1 MNRILN
7 NCGPHAFFSRSG
19 LPILFGFAFILLC
32 GTSAVRGQSTP
43 FNPGWFSAGESFVR
57 LAVSEDGMYRVTGA
71 QLEQAGLSL
80 NEVNPNSLR
89 LLENGQEIPLWID
102 GGAQATVQANDAF
115 VFAGR
120 RNNGADELWVY
131 DQDPGLQGSTYHSL
145 FSDTTWYW
153 LTWGGA
159 DGLRYQ
165 NTDPNQTIANPTLT
179 PALRDTLHF
188 EEDLIYYYGDSDDAG
203 QPEYT
208 RGEGFFWWSLT
219 HTDTQ
224 PIEQTYTV
232 PIDAL
237 ANSNDSLIVSVKVS
251 SGSAPRH
258 RVTLGLRAG
267 GTTLNCSTCTD
278 EADWSG
284 YTFQTLRI
292 AVPQTAVSG
301 NASVDV
307 VITSNNEF
315 NSVPNRVLVDWIETS
330 YQRNLNLNTSQKRL
344 SVPSA
349 GNRTFQFSQDTT
361 APVTA
366 YNLRGLQRY
375 ALPSTPTFDINDGT
389 SGPTDLWVV
398 RNNAYL
404 TPSLIRLQTPLD
416 LASSTS
422 AADYLII
429 TTPAL
434 AASANELANY
444 RSSADGYRVQVVFQ
458 SDIFNQ
464 FDYGRPTPLAI
475 QRFLQITQTWDQKP
489 AFVTFWGDAVR
500 PDNNQA
506 RRPLLPWEVISFGY
520 SPSDSWFGMHFNG
533 QQDWVERLAIG
544 RIPLRDNSTGSFFV
558 QKIANY
564 ESVPVG
570 AWQKRMLMLVGGKD
584 GFEQSRLQNH
594 ALNWGR
600 LAVAEPTVMDTLR
613 FFKTAS
619 DPLDPSF
626 QDSLS
631 QAFKNGASWVSYFG
645 HSAAD
650 TWEIVTDAPED
661 YDNADRLPVVL
672 SLGCNTGNFAGGRN
686 EDADRLVYG
695 ERLVVAS
702 PNGAIAH
709 WGSSSASTINQ
720 PAALTTA
727 LHDVV
732 FQDTT
737 RILGIALQ
745 RAKKQYV
752 EAATQNG
759 SVYNVLLQYGLI
771 GDPATRIRI
780 ADRPEFQVSTD
791 GIEITP
797 LTPVPADGA
806 LDLEVNVR
814 SWGLIPADSVD
825 VQLIHQKPGG
835 SEATFSQKL
844 RPLRRETQLQFSAP
858 IANADVGSNVFRVV
872 IDPGNTYGEVDELNN
887 TAEKNHTVFSA
898 GIALITPADY
908 AIVSTAT
915 PRLRAT
921 LATNEAT
928 TRMVAFELDTTPT
941 FSSPALQSFSTQ
953 TTGLVADWVLTT
965 PLQDNQVYFWR
976 ARIEDADQPDD
987 WQTHHFTVDLSET
1000 RTGWGQKNLLFAE
1013 NETNPFLNWIGTDDT
1028 WAFSEFRVD
1037 VRATAERGNG
1047 FEKGQFI
1054 VNGTRFENITLGYGV
1069 LVIDG
1074 TTGELKDHN
1083 SFPTYRMPED
1093 LEIRF
1098 DTDST
1103 RAVSGLQDM
1112 IGSATPGDY
1121 IFMRTRHLGNL
1132 SGPTIQPEI
1141 KNLFGSLGST
1151 AIDTLTYNY
1160 LWIMMTRAGFPDEA
1174 IEWVEPPGAAF
1185 ANEIGQD
1192 TTLFFMRSEGFT
1204 LSPPIGPAAS
1214 WEALESLITLP
1225 NVNSSV
1231 RLDVVAPDG
1240 ETIIQP
1246 NVQTPGPV
1254 NLGMLDVSTH
1264 PRIRLKATLQDTS
1277 QRATPQLEAWSAFFT
1292 PTAELAID
1300 PAATSLSADTVNVGE
1315 SIEIR
1320 TSIVNIG
1327 ETPAALAT
1335 LTYTLTD
1342 ATNNETILGTDTL
1355 RVIAPDEV
1363 LVSTRLINT
1372 DALTDLNRI
1381 RLDLNQPGI
1390 TESFTLNNV
1399 LIREFSVL
1407 RDNQGPRLEIL
1418 IDNEMLPAD
1427 FEPVRNLQD
1436 PALPFVSTQPTIE
1449 ILITDENVFQPLN
1462 DTSLVQLELNKQP
1475 IPFSS
1480 PSVEFQ
1486 PATLDN
1492 SEARIFFTPDL
1503 SGRDTTHTLFLRV
1516 FDAAGNEADASPYQV
1531 HFRVQSAFE
1540 IESMYPYPN
1549 PMHTF
1554 TTFAFRLRGADA
1566 LLADEFR
1573 MRIYTVSG
1581 RLIREFNLIDDP
1593 SALETPALR
1602 IGWNK
1607 LRWDGRDADGDL
1619 VAPGVYLYK
1628 VFLKSDGQVLDVN
1641 NNTSIEKLVV
1651 LR

>member
-1 MNRILN
+1 M
-7 NCGPHAFFSRSG
+7 
-19 LPILFGFAFILLC
+19 LF
-32 GTSAVRGQSTP
+32 GTSAVQGQSTP

-57 LAVSEDGMYRVTGA
+57 LAVLEDGMYRVTGA

-89 LLENGQEIPLWID
+89 LLENGQEIPLWIE
-102 GGAQATVQANDAF
+102 GGAQTTFQTGDAIIF
-115 VFAGR
+115 SGQ
-120 RNNGADELWVY
+120 RNRGTGEAWAYNE
-131 DQDPGLQGSTYHSL
+131 DPSLQGSTYYSL

-153 LTWGGA
+153 LAWGGA

-165 NTDPNQTIANPTLT
+165 NTDPNQTIANPVLT
-179 PALRDTLHF
+179 SSLRDTLHF
-188 EEDLIYYYGDSDDAG
+188 EEDLLYYFGDSDDAA

-224 PIEQTYTV
+224 PIEQAYTI

-237 ANSNDSLIVSVKVS
+237 ANSNDSLVVSVKIS

-258 RVTLGLRAG
+258 RVTLGIKAG
-267 GTTLNCSTCTD
+267 DTALNCDTCTD

-284 YTFQTLRI
+284 YSFQTLRI
-292 AVPQTAVSG
+292 AVPQTAVAG
-301 NASVDV
+301 NASVEV

-315 NSVPNRVLVDWIETS
+315 NSVPNRVLIDWVKAS
-330 YQRNLNLNTSQKRL
+330 YQRNLNLNSPQQPL
-344 SVPSA
+344 SVPTP
-349 GNRTFQFSQDTT
+349 GNRTFQFSQDT
-361 APVTA
+361 PVPVA
-366 YNLRGLQRY
+366 AFNPRDQRRY
-375 ALPSTPTFDINDGT
+375 AIPATSTFSINDET
-389 SGPTDLWVV
+389 SGPTDIWVV

-404 TPSLIRLQTPLD
+404 MPAQMRLQSPLD
-416 LASSTS
+416 LATPTEI
-422 AADYLII
+422 DYLII

-434 AASANELANY
+434 AASANEMANY
-444 RSSADGYRVQVVFQ
+444 RRTADGYQVQVVFQ

-475 QRFLQITQTWDQKP
+475 QRFIQTTQAWDSKP
-489 AFVTFWGDAVR
+489 TFVTFWGDAVR

-520 SPSDSWFGMHFNG
+520 SPSDSWFGMHLNG
-533 QQDWVERLAIG
+533 QDDWIERLAIG

-631 QAFKNGASWVSYFG
+631 QAFKSGASWVSYFG

-672 SLGCNTGNFAGGRN
+672 SLGCNTGNFAGGRS

-720 PAALTTA
+720 PAALTTE

-745 RAKKQYV
+745 RAKKQYI
-752 EAATQNG
+752 ESGTQSS

-791 GIEITP
+791 GVTITP

-806 LDLEVNVR
+806 LDLEVDVR
-814 SWGLIPADSVD
+814 SWGLIPADSVS
-825 VQLIHQKPGG
+825 VQLIHEKPGG
-835 SEATFSQKL
+835 NEANFTQKI
-844 RPLRRETQLQFSAP
+844 RPIKGETQLQFSAP
-858 IANADVGSNVFRVV
+858 ITNTDVGSNVFRVV
-872 IDPGNTYGEVDELNN
+872 IDPENLYQEVDELNN
-887 TAEKNHTVFSA
+887 TTEKNHTVFSA
-898 GIALITPADY
+898 GIALISPADY
-908 AIVSTAT
+908 AIVFTAT

-921 LATNEAT
+921 LATNEST
-928 TRMVAFELDTTPT
+928 TRMVAFELDTEPT

-953 TTGLVADWVLTT
+953 TTGLVADWILTT
-965 PLQDNQVYFWR
+965 PLQDNQAYFWR
-976 ARIEDADQPDD
+976 ARIEDSDQPDD
-987 WQTHHFTVDLSET
+987 WQTHRFTIILSET
-1000 RTGWGQKNLLFAE
+1000 RTGWRQQSVLFAE
-1013 NETNPFLNWIGTDDT
+1013 NETNPFLNWTSAENT
-1028 WAFSEFRVD
+1028 WDFSEFRVD

-1093 LEIRF
+1093 LQIRF

-1103 RAVSGLQDM
+1103 RAVAGLQEM
-1112 IGSATPGDY
+1112 IGNVEEGDY
-1121 IFMRTRHLGNL
+1121 IFVRTRHLGNL

-1141 KNLFGSLGST
+1141 KNLFGTLGSQ

-1160 LWIMMTRAGFPDEA
+1160 LWIMMSRAGFPAESA
-1174 IEWVEPPGAAF
+1174 EWVEPPGAAF

-1231 RLDVVAPDG
+1231 RLDVVELDG
-1240 ETIIQP
+1240 ETLIQP
-1246 NVQTPGPV
+1246 DIQTPGPV
-1254 NLGMLDVSTH
+1254 NLGMLDASIN
-1264 PRIRLKATLQDTS
+1264 PYIRLKATLQDTS
-1277 QRATPQLEAWSAFFT
+1277 QRATPQLESWSAFFT

-1300 PAATSLSADTVNVGE
+1300 PVATSLSADTVNVGE
-1315 SIEIR
+1315 MIEIR
-1320 TSIVNIG
+1320 AAIANIG
-1327 ETPAALAT
+1327 ETPASLAT

-1342 ATNNETILGTDTL
+1342 AANTETILGTDTL
-1355 RVIAPDEV
+1355 RVIAPDET
-1363 LVSTRLINT
+1363 LELTRQINT
-1372 DALTDLNRI
+1372 DDLADVNRI
-1381 RLDLNQPGI
+1381 RLDLNQPDI
-1390 TESFTLNNV
+1390 AEAFTLNNV

-1407 RDNQGPRLEIL
+1407 RDNEGPRLEIL

-1449 ILITDENVFQPLN
+1449 ILITDENAFQPLN

-1480 PSVEFQ
+1480 SSVEFQ

-1516 FDAAGNEADASPYQV
+1516 FDTAGNEADASPYQV

-1581 RLIREFNLIDDP
+1581 RLIREFDLIDDP

-1628 VFLKSDGQVLDVN
+1628 GLSQ
-1641 NNTSIEKLVV
+1641 I
-1651 LR
+1651 

>member
-7 NCGPHAFFSRSG
+7 NRGPRAFFSRSG
-19 LPILFGFAFILLC
+19 LPIFFGFAFFLLF
-32 GTSAVRGQSTP
+32 GTPAAQGQSTP
-43 FNPGWFSAGESFVR
+43 FDPGWFSAGDSFVR
-57 LAVSEDGMYRVTGA
+57 LAVLEDGMYRVTGA
-71 QLEQAGLSL
+71 QLEQTGLSL
-80 NEVNPNSLR
+80 NEVDPNSLR
-89 LLENGQEIPLWID
+89 LLENGREIPLWIE
-102 GGAQATVQANDAF
+102 GGNQATFQTNDALI
-115 VFAGR
+115 FAGQ
-120 RNNGADELWVY
+120 RNRGTDEVWAY
-131 DQDPGLQGSTYHSL
+131 AENPGLQGSTYHSL

-153 LTWGGA
+153 LAWGGA
-159 DGLRYQ
+159 DGLRYI
-165 NTDPNQTIANPTLT
+165 NTDPNQPVANPTLT
-179 PALRDTLHF
+179 SALRDTLHL

-208 RGEGFFWWSLT
+208 RGEGFFWWNLT
-219 HTDTQ
+219 HTSTQ
-224 PIEQTYTV
+224 PIEQTYPM
-232 PIDAL
+232 PIEAL
-237 ANSNDSLIVSVKVS
+237 ANTNDSLTISVKVS

-258 RVTLGLRAG
+258 QVTLGLRAG
-267 GTTLNCSTCTD
+267 GTLLNCGTCTD

-292 AVPQTAVSG
+292 AVPQSVVAG

-307 VITSNNEF
+307 MITSNNEF
-315 NSVPNRVLVDWIETS
+315 NSVPNRVLVDWIEAS
-330 YQRNLNLNTSQKRL
+330 YLRNLNLSSPQQRL
-344 SVPSA
+344 SVRTP
-349 GNRTFQFSQDTT
+349 GNKSFQLTQATA
-361 APVTA
+361 APVTLF
-366 YNLRGLQRY
+366 NLHDQRRFVIP
-375 ALPSTPTFDINDGT
+375 ATPAFTMNDAVTGAAT
-389 SGPTDLWVV
+389 YFAV

-404 TPSLIRLQTPLD
+404 TPSQMRLQTPLD
-416 LASSTS
+416 LATPT
-422 AADYLII
+422 AAIDYLII

-444 RSSADGYRVQVVFQ
+444 RRTADGYQVQVVFQ

-475 QRFLQITQTWDQKP
+475 QRFLQTTRSWDHKP

-500 PDNNQA
+500 PDDNQA
-506 RRPLLPWEVISFGY
+506 RRPLLSWEVISFGY
-520 SPSDSWFGMHFNG
+520 SPSDSWFGMHLNG
-533 QQDWVERLAIG
+533 QADWIEQLAIG

-686 EDADRLVYG
+686 EVADRLVYG

-709 WGSSSASTINQ
+709 WGSSSASTVNQ
-720 PAALTTA
+720 PAALTTE

-752 EAATQNG
+752 ESTTQSS
-759 SVYNVLLQYGLI
+759 SVYNVVLQYGLI

-780 ADRPEFQVSTD
+780 ADRPEFQVSSD
-791 GIEITP
+791 GIAITP

-806 LDLEVNVR
+806 LDLEVDIR
-814 SWGLIPADSVD
+814 SWGLIPADSVS
-825 VQLIHQKPGG
+825 VQLIQQKPDGG
-835 SEATFSQKL
+835 EAIFTQKL
-844 RPLRRETQLQFSAP
+844 RPFKRENQLQFSTP
-858 IANADVGSNVFRVV
+858 IANGDVGSNVFRVV
-872 IDPGNTYGEVDELNN
+872 VDPDNTYQEVDELNN
-887 TAEKNHTVFSA
+887 TAEKSHTVFSA
-898 GIALITPADY
+898 GIALIAPADY

-953 TTGLVADWVLTT
+953 TTGLVADWILTV
-965 PLQDNQVYFWR
+965 PLQDDQVYFWR

-987 WQTHHFTVDLSET
+987 WQTHRFTVDLSET
-1000 RTGWGQKNLLFAE
+1000 RTGWGQQHELFAE
-1013 NETNPFLNWIGTDDT
+1013 NETNPFLNWIETENT
-1028 WAFSEFRVD
+1028 WEFSEFRVD
-1037 VRATAERGNG
+1037 VRATAERGTG

-1054 VNGTRFENITLGYGV
+1054 VNGTRFENVTLGYGV

-1083 SFPTYRMPED
+1083 SFPTYRISED
-1093 LEIRF
+1093 LQNRF

-1103 RAVSGLQDM
+1103 RAVAGLQEM
-1112 IGSATPGDY
+1112 IGRAAPGDY
-1121 IFMRTRHLGNL
+1121 IFLRTRHLGNL

-1141 KNLFGSLGST
+1141 KDLFSNLGSQ
-1151 AIDTLTYNY
+1151 AIDSLNYNY
-1160 LWIMMTRAGFPDEA
+1160 LWIMMTRAGFPAETA
-1174 IEWVEPPGAAF
+1174 EWVEPPGAAF

-1214 WEALESLITLP
+1214 WETLESLITLP

-1231 RLDVVAPDG
+1231 RLDVVELDG
-1240 ETIIQP
+1240 ETIIQQ
-1246 NVQTPGPV
+1246 NIQTPGPV
-1254 NLGMLDVSTH
+1254 NLGMLDASAH

-1300 PAATSLSADTVNVGE
+1300 PAATSLSADTVHVGE
-1315 SIEIR
+1315 SIEMR
-1320 TSIVNIG
+1320 TAVVNIG
-1327 ETPAALAT
+1327 EITAALAT
-1335 LTYTLTD
+1335 LTYILTD
-1342 ATNNETILGTDTL
+1342 GTNTETILGIDTL
-1355 RVIAPDEV
+1355 RVIEPDAV
-1363 LVSTRLINT
+1363 LESTRQINT
-1372 DALTDLNRI
+1372 DALADQNRI
-1381 RLDLNQPGI
+1381 KVELNQPGI
-1390 TESFTLNNV
+1390 AEPFTLNNI

-1407 RDNQGPRLEIL
+1407 RDNEGPRLEIL

-1449 ILITDENVFQPLN
+1449 ILITDENAFQPLN
-1462 DTSLVQLELNKQP
+1462 DTSLVQLELDKQP

-1486 PATLDN
+1486 PATIN
-1492 SEARIFFTPDL
+1492 NNEARIFFTPDL

-1573 MRIYTVSG
+1573 MRIYTVTG
-1581 RLIREFNLIDDP
+1581 RLIREFDLIDDP
-1593 SALETPALR
+1593 SSLETAALR

-1628 VFLKSDGQVLDVN
+1628 VFLKSDGKTLDVN
-1641 NNTSIEKLVV
+1641 NSSSTEKLVV